1 MSLKSILRRLA
12 PALFLATLPAT
23 IAGGSALARCSGAN
37 LIADLAP
44 ADSQAL
50 EEATRAHPFSSGNL
64 WRATK
69 GEQSVLLVGT
79 YHLSDDRHATLT
91 ARVAGMMEGAT
102 ALLVEAGPDEEAALK
117 RDLAADPGLLF
128 LTDGPSL
135 MQQFPPEEWAQ
146 MTQALA
152 ARKVPAIMGAKMQ
165 PWYLASIL
173 AIPPCDMPEVTAG
186 LGLDHRVMELAK
198 ERDIPIRALE
208 PYTTVF
214 RIFDSMS
221 AEEQLAML
229 RSSLMMEDRVADFS
243 VTLSDAYFQ
252 GESRMVWEFLR
263 QLSGQLP
270 GYTPERADAEFAQME
285 AVLMT
290 ERNQSWIPVIEE
302 AAAHGPIV
310 AAFGALHLAGETGVL
325 NLLAENGWQLE
336 QLDG

>member
-1 MSLKSILRRLA
+1 
-12 PALFLATLPAT
+12 
-23 IAGGSALARCSGAN
+23 
-37 LIADLAP
+37 
-44 ADSQAL
+44 
-50 EEATRAHPFSSGNL
+50 
-64 WRATK
+64 
-69 GEQSVLLVGT
+69 VLVGT
-79 YHLSDDRHATLT
+79 YHLADDRHAALT
-91 ARVAGMMEGAT
+91 TRVAGMMEGAT

-117 RDLAADPGLLF
+117 RDLAANPGLLF

-146 MTQALA
+146 MAQALA
-152 ARKVPAIMGAKMQ
+152 ARNVPAIMAAKMQ

-186 LGLDHRVMELAK
+186 LGLDHRVMELAQ
-198 ERDIPIRALE
+198 ERNIPIRALE

-243 VTLSDAYFQ
+243 VTLSDAYFR

-263 QLSGQLP
+263 QLSGQMP

-290 ERNQSWIPVIEE
+290 ERNRSWIPVIEE
-302 AAAHGPIV
+302 AAAKGPVV

-325 NLLAENGWQLE
+325 NLLTERGWQLE
-336 QLDG
+336 RLDG